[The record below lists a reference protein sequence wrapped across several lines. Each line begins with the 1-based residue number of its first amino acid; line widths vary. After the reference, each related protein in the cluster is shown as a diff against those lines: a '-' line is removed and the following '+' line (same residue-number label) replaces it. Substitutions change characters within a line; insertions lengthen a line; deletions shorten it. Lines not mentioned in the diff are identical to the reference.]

1 MKKFTA
7 MVMVA
12 LIATLMVFAQGG
24 SEEVKEV
31 ELSRVQAIIKE
42 AEGMTLSELAQ
53 KAIEESNGKTF
64 YGLGNSSR
72 GKTAL
77 PNFIAYLQ
85 TIDPSYTLTPEWSQP
100 KNNSIFTMLAADG
113 VKAEGTYAMT
123 LIQDGNQIES
133 KMVQTG
139 LLDRFI
145 PKEWAEANGTTA
157 AEYEGYLPLQTLNKV
172 FMYNCT
178 GSKSYDNFWDF
189 VAPGEHGLFMDVD
202 SEVVGKNFLYM
213 LTSPQYAKEVKAAY
227 DALSAEEKAVFD
239 PTIKAVS
246 GDAEGLGLDENGKY
260 ALAWIK
266 LWVESYNAQTDDGPI
281 CNTLLEASRNPILSA
296 RTTSRSQL
304 TKMDIQVSAATATAT
319 ISSLQRTLHFH
330 GQLVHS
336 SHTWLRKSTASLLG
350 VRISVDTH
358 PTQSW
363 LKRMKRSS
371 TTRLEEWLKMA

>member
-113 VKAEGTYAMT
+113 VKAEGTYGS
-123 LIQDGNQIES
+123 LSYIVIDFDGREKAYRFLREENLDA
-133 KMVQTG
+133 
-139 LLDRFI
+139 LLDAFRVKTDI
-145 PKEWAEANGTTA
+145 P
-157 AEYEGYLPLQTLNKV
+157 
-172 FMYNCT
+172 
-178 GSKSYDNFWDF
+178 
-189 VAPGEHGLFMDVD
+189 
-202 SEVVGKNFLYM
+202 VGKN
-213 LTSPQYAKEVKAAY
+213 
-227 DALSAEEKAVFD
+227 
-239 PTIKAVS
+239 
-246 GDAEGLGLDENGKY
+246 N
-260 ALAWIK
+260 
-266 LWVESYNAQTDDGPI
+266 
-281 CNTLLEASRNPILSA
+281 
-296 RTTSRSQL
+296 
-304 TKMDIQVSAATATAT
+304 
-319 ISSLQRTLHFH
+319 
-330 GQLVHS
+330 
-336 SHTWLRKSTASLLG
+336 
-350 VRISVDTH
+350 
-358 PTQSW
+358 
-363 LKRMKRSS
+363 
-371 TTRLEEWLKMA
+371 